1 MPAPLKRRRSL
12 EDAIYTLPVEHE
24 PDLVRLWALRLTYT
38 FNGLERARRASRNRK
53 RTRPGTFMWGMGGE
67 PCNPQPRL
75 IL

>member
-53 RTRPGTFMWGMGGE
+53 RTRSGRSRRAWAENLAIP
-67 PCNPQPRL
+67 NL
-75 IL
+75 D